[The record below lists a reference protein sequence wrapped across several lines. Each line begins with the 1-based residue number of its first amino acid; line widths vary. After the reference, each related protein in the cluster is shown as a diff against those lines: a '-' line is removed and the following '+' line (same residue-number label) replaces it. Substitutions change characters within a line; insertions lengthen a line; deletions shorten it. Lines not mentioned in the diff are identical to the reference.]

1 MNKINNI
8 RVRND
13 IRMVVFLASVICAL
27 TMVTLISSNNRQY
40 KLCPVGFY
48 ELNYWW
54 QVGVLCITL
63 CYLVATICRRSRH
76 VRRIILSL
84 ASAGSLTFCATLMEK
99 SGNIVVYTVSKVIRN
114 ADAPF
119 GFIFMMM
126 VLAVMA
132 FMPLA
137 AVGFL
142 GARQPIR
149 F

>member
-1 MNKINNI
+1 MNVINNI
-8 RVRND
+8 RVRNG

-27 TMVTLISSNNRQY
+27 TMVALISSNNRQY
-40 KLCPVGFY
+40 KFCPVGFY

-54 QVGVLCITL
+54 QVGVLCIAM
-63 CYLVATICRRSRH
+63 CYLVATICRCSRH
-76 VRRIILSL
+76 VRKIILAL
-84 ASAGSLTFCATLMEK
+84 ASAGSLAFCGTLMAK
-99 SGNIVVYTVSKVIRN
+99 SGNILVYTISKVVGN